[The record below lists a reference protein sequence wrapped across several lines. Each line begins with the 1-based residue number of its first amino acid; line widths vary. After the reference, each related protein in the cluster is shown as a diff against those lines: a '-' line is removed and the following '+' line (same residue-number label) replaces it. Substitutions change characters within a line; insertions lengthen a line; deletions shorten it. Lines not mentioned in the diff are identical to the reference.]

1 MKMNKLATLLLT
13 TTLTMASGAA
23 FAADSTSQ
31 TNNGQANAAADA
43 GQMAPDAKENVAPGN
58 MDTGT
63 NSGTNSSTM
72 GTTGTTGTTGTSS
85 GTMLHPQTNSGTT
98 NGMNDSNMTKDEIHK
113 NSQCKDGKCPD
124 INEKVQTGDGINN
137 DANTKTDGTTQ

>member
-63 NSGTNSSTM
+63 NSGT
-72 GTTGTTGTTGTSS
+72 TGTSN

-98 NGMNDSNMTKDEIHK
+98 NGMDNSNMTKDEIHK